1 MSIQL
6 TGRHHQRINP
16 MADTKKVAKKAT
28 EKIDKKDLYSQID
41 KFLSDESNQVKT
53 FNKGDIVEGDVVDV
67 REGMVIVDI
76 GYKSEG
82 IVAGRELK
90 SETLDWRELKPG
102 DKVLVY
108 VVKPEDE
115 EGQLIL
121 SIRRTQQA
129 SIWLTLDKAKKEND
143 IVETVVV
150 EANNGGLIVEIS
162 KN

>member
-1 MSIQL
+1 
-6 TGRHHQRINP
+6 

-115 EGQLIL
+115 
-121 SIRRTQQA
+121 
-129 SIWLTLDKAKKEND
+129 
-143 IVETVVV
+143 
-150 EANNGGLIVEIS
+150 
-162 KN
+162 